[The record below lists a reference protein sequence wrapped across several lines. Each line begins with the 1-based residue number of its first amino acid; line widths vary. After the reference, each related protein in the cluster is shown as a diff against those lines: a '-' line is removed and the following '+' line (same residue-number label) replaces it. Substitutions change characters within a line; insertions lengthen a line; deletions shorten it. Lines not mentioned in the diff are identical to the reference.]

1 MTAGGSWLSNPVM
14 IDIDPC
20 GTAPPPAAGAAA
32 STCSSTAAA
41 TPTVATLDATGL
53 ACPLPV
59 AKAAAAL
66 RRLEPGARLRVL
78 TTMQGAEIDF
88 RVMCDTNNGEL
99 LQHSR
104 NGDHQAFLIVRR

>member
-1 MTAGGSWLSNPVM
+1 
-14 IDIDPC
+14 
-20 GTAPPPAAGAAA
+20 
-32 STCSSTAAA
+32 
-41 TPTVATLDATGL
+41 
-53 ACPLPV
+53 
-59 AKAAAAL
+59 L